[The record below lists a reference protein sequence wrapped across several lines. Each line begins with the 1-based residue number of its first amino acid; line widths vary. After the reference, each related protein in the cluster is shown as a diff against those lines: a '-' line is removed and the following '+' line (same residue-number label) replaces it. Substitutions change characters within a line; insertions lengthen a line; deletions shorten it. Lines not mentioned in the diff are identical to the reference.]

1 MRIGIDAGG
10 SSGWRG
16 PSRNIRN
23 IINYIASVGGQ
34 NEYYL
39 FAPYD
44 CTKYVNNAPNITVVV
59 VPYKKIIPWHSWS
72 LPTAVRRYNLDI
84 FIFPH
89 VAFWLWKPIKTV
101 ILTRTAFI
109 PSWSDKLVDQLQA
122 KLLTQRF
129 KHVADRVC
137 AVSHF
142 NATQIQLTC
151 GIPENIINIVPNGI
165 DPAFNDNS
173 VKRFEPG
180 YKYIL
185 FCGGSEER
193 KNIKNLIRAF
203 VKLKD
208 KGIKEKLLIVGG
220 KLMPKE
226 NEMDAYLTGIHD
238 ERFKQEIVLYGIERD
253 ARTLAGIYRG
263 AELVVYPSLQEDF
276 GMVSVEA
283 MACGAPLVAS
293 WMPSIPEIAGDA
305 AVYFN
310 PYDICDMS
318 DKIERVLK
326 NDELRQELIAKG
338 YKQIKKY
345 NWEESAKKLLRIIEE
360 VVNDKSANNK

>member
-1 MRIGIDAGG
+1 MHIGIDASG

-16 PSRNIRN
+16 PGRNIRN
-23 IINYIASVGGQ
+23 IINYLASVGGQ

-44 CTKYVNNAPNITVVV
+44 CTKYVNKAQNIKMVV
-59 VPYKKIIPWHSWS
+59 VPYKKFVPWHCWS
-72 LPTAVRRYNLDI
+72 LPNAVKKVNLDI

-89 VAFWLWKPIKTV
+89 VAFWLRKPMKTIV
-101 ILTRTAFI
+101 LTRTAFV
-109 PSWSDKLVDQLQA
+109 PSWSDKFVDQFQA

-129 KHVADRVC
+129 KHIADRVC

-151 GIPENIINIVPNGI
+151 GIPENKIAIVPNGV
-165 DPAFNDNS
+165 DPAFFDNT
-173 VKRFEPG
+173 VKTFEPG

-193 KNIKNLIRAF
+193 KNINNLIKAF
-203 VKLKD
+203 IKIKD
-208 KGIKEKLLIVGG
+208 RGIKEKLLIVGG

-226 NEMDAYLTGIHD
+226 NEMDTYLTEIH
-238 ERFKQEIVLYGIERD
+238 ETKFKQEIVLYGIERD
-253 ARTLAGIYRG
+253 ARALAGIYRG

-276 GMVSVEA
+276 GMISVEA
-283 MACGAPLVAS
+283 MACGTPLVAS

-305 AVYFN
+305 AIYFD
-310 PYDICDMS
+310 PYDPADMAE
-318 DKIERVLK
+318 KIELVL
-326 NDELRQELIAKG
+326 NNENLRQELIAKG
-338 YKQIKKY
+338 YKRIKRY
-345 NWEESAKKLLRIIEE
+345 SWEKSAQKLLEIIEKVHNE
-360 VVNDKSANNK
+360 K